1 MGVSC
6 STCED
11 ANSEAA
17 HEASKNIANQS
28 LDQNPYVV
36 RSIESNS
43 RNWNNHQEIPQLIS
57 QQEQYNQT
65 SSQRPNSNLVELPLG
80 STQPE
85 IKSIQPVQLMSISDG
100 APGPIP
106 NRPKYREESRYP
118 GGRIVNPYMD
128 PTAS

>member
-85 IKSIQPVQLMSISDG
+85 IKSIQPVQIWLNC
-100 APGPIP
+100 AQLVW
-106 NRPKYREESRYP
+106 RL
-118 GGRIVNPYMD
+118 IVLHKGVWGWGFGVWGLGFG
-128 PTAS
+128 